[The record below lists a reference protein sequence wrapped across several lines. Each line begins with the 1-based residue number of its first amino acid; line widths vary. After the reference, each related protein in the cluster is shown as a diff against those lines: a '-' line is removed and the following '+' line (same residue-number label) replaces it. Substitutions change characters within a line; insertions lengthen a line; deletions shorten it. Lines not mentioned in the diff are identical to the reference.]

1 MAAGAQPRPTPSY
14 SAVVRSK
21 YFQALVLAAL
31 LFGALVYFAVDRA
44 LLGALEYLKAN
55 GAAPD
60 LWEWI
65 ERMPWL
71 AAAAT
76 AFAGML
82 GGMFAGKRAVE
93 ELLAGGG
100 PREAGAATPAVAPAA
115 APRGLVDA
123 AERLARG
130 DLRPFADPA
139 VVAEDPGLRAL
150 DRARVRFG
158 ELSRRALGLL
168 AETQI
173 VADRVRGTVTGS
185 IERMAEIVSSV
196 GETGAAASEMS
207 ASLKQISEHMEQL
220 ASSAEESS
228 SSILEMAATN
238 DEVAENIQNLAASV
252 GETATSI
259 EEMAYSIKEV
269 AKNIEALSSMTEE
282 TSSSMSEMDI
292 SISQVE
298 ANATETARL
307 SDQVRRDA
315 FEGVQ
320 ALGKT
325 IDGINRIKSSSGEA
339 AGVIFALEDKIKAIG
354 KILSVIDDVAE
365 QTNLLALNAAIIAAQ
380 AGEHGKGFSV
390 VADEIKD
397 LADRAGASTKEI
409 ATLIES
415 VTHESQRAVRAME
428 IGVRSVEEGVRLAE
442 STETALKQILGSA
455 TKATDMVNAIARTT
469 VEQSRGSKQVTDSIA
484 RIAETFTQIATATA
498 EQARGTELI
507 MKSAEQMKIITQH
520 VERSSQEQAR
530 GSKQITMSIENI
542 SKMVNQVNVAQREQA
557 RGSDAI
563 LLQVERVKGIVEQ
576 QEQGQRAL
584 VDVVGD
590 LSVRVQALE
599 KEFGTISSRASD

>member
-1 MAAGAQPRPTPSY
+1 MAAAGSQPQSSSNDYGAV
-14 SAVVRSK
+14 ARSP
-21 YFQALVLAAL
+21 YFVTL
-31 LFGALVYFAVDRA
+31 LL
-44 LLGALEYLKAN
+44 
-55 GAAPD
+55 
-60 LWEWI
+60 
-65 ERMPWL
+65 L
-71 AAAAT
+71 AAAAAALVGGWLRWQLGP
-76 AFAGML
+76 AFATYPSLEIVPWAGGAAVALL
-82 GGMFAGKRAVE
+82 GVALAVWAAARSAAVGG
-93 ELLAGGG
+93 AGGG
-100 PREAGAATPAVAPAA
+100 GGGAVGARV
-115 APRGLVDA
+115 VEA

-130 DLRPFADPA
+130 DLTRIDVAAAGVGGADEAALHALEKARARFAELTRRAGA
-139 VVAEDPGLRAL
+139 VVAEQLALSERVRTTINSSL
-150 DRARVRFG
+150 DRVND
-158 ELSRRALGLL
+158 
-168 AETQI
+168 I
-173 VADRVRGTVTGS
+173 VA
-185 IERMAEIVSSV
+185 AVS
-196 GETGAAASEMS
+196 ETGGAAGEMS

-259 EEMAYSIKEV
+259 EQMAYSIKEV

-307 SDQVRRDA
+307 SEQVRRDA

-325 IDGINRIKSSSGEA
+325 IEGINRIKSSSSEA

-409 ATLIES
+409 ASLIES
-415 VTHESQRAVRAME
+415 VTVESQRAVKAME

-442 STETALKQILGSA
+442 STEGALKQILGSS

-469 VEQSRGSKQVTDSIA
+469 VEQSRGSKQVTDSIT

-507 MKSAEQMKIITQH
+507 MRSAEQMKVITQH

-542 SKMVNQVNVAQREQA
+542 SKMVNQVNVAQRDQS
-557 RGSDAI
+557 RGSDKI
-563 LLQVERVKGIVEQ
+563 LLQVERVKGIAEQ
-576 QEQGQRAL
+576 QQEGLREL
-584 VDVVGD
+584 VNVVGD
-590 LSVRVQALE
+590 LSVRSESLE
-599 KEFGTISSRASD
+599 KELASVTTRT